1 MNYRLK
7 KRAIQLYSCDLAPKS
22 VNRHNQRSWLRMVSL
37 LGDKWLIAKPVQKEV
52 LQ

>member
-1 MNYRLK
+1 MNIQLAR
-7 KRAIQLYSCDLAPKS
+7 RAIRLYSCDLAPKS

-37 LGDKWLIAKPVQKEV
+37 LGDKWLIAKPVQKEI